1 MAALTCPTC
10 ESNDL
15 LQKIGPII
23 DSGTTDSDAQI
34 TGITTG
40 WNVGFAS
47 LSGVNVSRLA
57 TRLSG
62 PYQPTLTSFQ
72 NFCIGFIFSFLI
84 SLRWTQNLDKDSG
97 ANFVLWFQAEEL
109 VLSVSI
115 ACFFVIILWLPIQS
129 LFNLTFLRA
138 RRQAWHR
145 NVQALRSEYYC
156 LRDDVI
162 VHQGEAFDV
171 EWYLDWRF
179 KQS

>member
-1 MAALTCPTC
+1 MTALICPIC
-10 ESNDL
+10 ERSDL

-34 TGITTG
+34 SGIATG

-47 LSGVNVSRLA
+47 LSGVNISRLA

-62 PYQPTLTSFQ
+62 PYTPTLTSLQ
-72 NFCIGFIFSFLI
+72 NYSVGFIASFLI
-84 SLRWTQNLDKDSG
+84 SLYWSPSLVNETGVNFFLGFQKEALILSG
-97 ANFVLWFQAEEL
+97 FISVLFA
-109 VLSVSI
+109 I
-115 ACFFVIILWLPIQS
+115 ALKLPVQT

-138 RRQAWHR
+138 RRQAWQR
-145 NVQALRSEYYC
+145 NKQVLRSEYYC

-162 VHQGEAFDV
+162 VHEGEAYDV
-171 EWYLDWRF
+171 ESYLDWRF